1 MHCTNRSRLGTLY
14 IRFNPLSIVL
24 AGSDLTIA
32 NSDGNTPLHLAAQRG
47 APTLVKCLLEHG
59 ASVDVVTPQ
68 LRTPLIAAIANFST
82 EDPADMQLIIEVLV
96 AAKADLNVIDQDGN
110 TALTTALLSYDNA
123 VDQIAKHRLVPASIC
138 ILLIEEGQ

>member
-1 MHCTNRSRLGTLY
+1 MHCANSTRLGTLY

-59 ASVDVVTPQ
+59 APVDVVTPQ
-68 LRTPLIAAIANFST
+68 LRTPLMVAVLNFSS
-82 EDPADMQLIIEVLV
+82 EDRADMQLIIQALV
-96 AAKADLNVIDQDGN
+96 SAKSDLNVVDQDGN
-110 TALTTALLSYDNA
+110 TALVMAMPSYDKTA
-123 VDQIAKHRLVPASIC
+123 DRIRKDVVPASVC
-138 ILLIEEGQ
+138 ILLIEAGE